1 MNQKSDA
8 KIRRFGAEYKYL
20 GVFLVCLLRQGG
32 WICDKGAEGDSILS
46 DGWRVERSLDYTRDD
61 REGDARD
68 DKLHSR
74 IKIKA
79 FLFCILLTYTYLCT
93 QQRYTL

>member
-1 MNQKSDA
+1 MNKFSDA
-8 KIRRFGAEYKYL
+8 KVMGFWANPKGLTDYLIR
-20 GVFLVCLLRQGG
+20 LLRLGG
-32 WICDKGAEGDSILS
+32 RFATKGQKGLCFCRKGNA
-46 DGWRVERSLDYTRDD
+46 W
-61 REGDARD
+61 D

-93 QQRYTL
+93 QQEC